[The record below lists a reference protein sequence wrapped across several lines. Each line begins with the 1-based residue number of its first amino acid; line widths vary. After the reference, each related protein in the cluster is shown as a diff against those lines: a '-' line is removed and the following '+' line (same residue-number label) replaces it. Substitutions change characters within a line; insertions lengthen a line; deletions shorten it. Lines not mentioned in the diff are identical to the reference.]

1 MKNDGFFYIIINNK
15 LILMM
20 EGKTNEKHKSI
31 HLIKTITL
39 EKEALKKWN
48 HIL

>member
-20 EGKTNEKHKSI
+20 EGKTNEKLNQYI
-31 HLIKTITL
+31 
-39 EKEALKKWN
+39 
-48 HIL
+48 